1 MPMAARSGAGAA
13 GVTDMRP
20 GRLGCAI
27 ALLGL
32 LLTAAAA
39 AQDKV
44 VNVYNWSDY
53 IDETVLRDFERETGI
68 KVRYDVYDSNDLLE
82 TRLLAG
88 RSGFDVVVPTNNY
101 LARLIR
107 AGVLLRLD
115 KTRLPNWSRL
125 DADLMARLASYDP
138 GNAHAAIYLWGTSGI
153 GLNAD
158 KIRARM
164 ASPPARSL
172 AMIFDPAVVA
182 KFADCGVSL
191 LDAPDETIPA
201 VLAYLGE
208 TPDSKDPKL
217 LAKAEAQLLKIRPY
231 VRKFH
236 SSQYINDLANGDI
249 CLAFGWSGDILQA
262 KARAEEA
269 KNKVRVQY
277 LLPREGA
284 LQWFDTL
291 AIPADAPHPDHAHAF
306 IDYLLRPAVMARI
319 TARVQYPNAVPAS
332 LKLIDRSL
340 MADGDIFPPPEAMR
354 RLYTISPNDQATQ
367 RLFTRIWTRV
377 KGG

>member
-1 MPMAARSGAGAA
+1 
-13 GVTDMRP
+13 MRL
-20 GRLGCAI
+20 GRLGRAI
-27 ALLGL
+27 AL
-32 LLTAAAA
+32 AAALLASA
-39 AQDKV
+39 ASAQEKV

-53 IDETVLRDFERETGI
+53 IDETVLRDFERETGV

-82 TRLLAG
+82 TKLLAG
-88 RSGFDVVVPTNNY
+88 RTGFDVVVPTNNY

-107 AGVLLRLD
+107 AGVLMRLD
-115 KTRLPNWSRL
+115 KAKLPNLGQL
-125 DADLMARLASYDP
+125 DPELMARLANYDP

-153 GLNAD
+153 GLNAG

-164 ASPPARSL
+164 ANPPARSL

-201 VLAYLGE
+201 VLAFLGE
-208 TPDSKDPKL
+208 PPDSKDPKL

-231 VRKFH
+231 IRKFH

-277 LLPREGA
+277 LLPNEGA

-319 TARVQYPNAVPAS
+319 TAKVQYPNAVPAS
-332 LKLIDRSL
+332 LKLIDKAV
-340 MADGDIFPPPEAMR
+340 MADADIFPAPETIR

-367 RLFTRIWTRV
+367 RLFSRIWTRV